1 MLFMLLVLLVLQQLL
16 LRCPLLMP
24 LARVLSDVFGNVF
37 GLLMFQINKARVTS
51 RMLNEFP
58 FDFRSIPKLQPLFI
72 NTNLEYLKGNF
83 ILLNQR

>member
-51 RMLNEFP
+51 RVLNEFP
-58 FDFRSIPKLQPLFI
+58 FDFRFRPKLQPLFI
-72 NTNLEYLKGNF
+72 NIYLEYLKGNF

>member
-1 MLFMLLVLLVLQQLL
+1 MLFMLLVLQQLL

-51 RMLNEFP
+51 RALNAFS
-58 FDFRSIPKLQPLFI
+58 FDFRCRSKLQPLFVNI
-72 NTNLEYLKGNF
+72 YLEYLWEN
-83 ILLNQR
+83 LLFL